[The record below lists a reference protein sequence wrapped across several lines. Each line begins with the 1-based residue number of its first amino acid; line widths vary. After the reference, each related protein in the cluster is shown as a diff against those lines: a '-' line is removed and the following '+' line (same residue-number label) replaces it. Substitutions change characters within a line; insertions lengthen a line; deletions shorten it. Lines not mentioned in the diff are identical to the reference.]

1 MLESDAA
8 ASGSGPRMTQ
18 LSEVKINLVKGLI
31 EQAPDVA
38 IQNLLS
44 ALRADRRHDESLTLV
59 QSMIEREAGDRR
71 ARNLAF
77 SPIAPLCAVAG
88 PFAGLSFPPRALT
101 LIWKALKEECPDD
114 VAAAKAMAAR
124 WGDPACTPDVFDA
137 LCDRAAIGLRAGE
150 GTFGAAA
157 TAADQG
163 GGRSSLAACLD
174 IAPVTRRALD
184 QMPEW
189 LGRMTS
195 EKAAKLR
202 LAYRDA
208 VAIADDAGPRFFEM
222 LAAHLAEPWLILRV
236 ISGVMDRPGEAYVSG
251 SELAS
256 FGERV
261 LADIE
266 RRLGEVTAFKSTA
279 GRRAAHAAAQAVH
292 LATIEI
298 AELEQSFALTPDGSW
313 GRRLARQK
321 KTLAATIEGHLKDT
335 DDAVAH
341 ALPLHTVRIGPRT
354 QRGVPRLSHDPEPAQ
369 VEKAMSLLTFMNE
382 VRSSAAAGG
391 FASARAKALEVLEVR
406 LDKYVEEVLEE
417 IRADDGVDPVRA
429 RAFLEIAAEL
439 CGLARDEKS
448 AQIVRRR
455 AAAA

>member
-1 MLESDAA
+1 MIQ
-8 ASGSGPRMTQ
+8 M
-18 LSEVKINLVKGLI
+18 SEVKLALVRGLI

-38 IQNLLS
+38 IQSLMM
-44 ALRADRRHDESLTLV
+44 ALRADSRHDESLTVV
-59 QSMIEREAGDRR
+59 QQMIELEASDRR
-71 ARNLAF
+71 ARNLVFA
-77 SPIAPLCAVAG
+77 PVAPLCAPAG
-88 PFAGLSFPPRALT
+88 PFTGLSFPPRALT
-101 LIWKALKEECPDD
+101 LIWKALKEESPDD
-114 VAAAKAMAAR
+114 VIAAKAMAAR
-124 WGDPACTPDVFDA
+124 WGGPDCTPELFDM
-137 LCDRAAIGLRAGE
+137 LCAAAAAGLRGAQ

-157 TAADQG
+157 ASADQG
-163 GGRSSLAACLD
+163 GGRGSLAACLD

-195 EKAAKLR
+195 EKAANLR

-279 GRRAAHAAAQAVH
+279 GRQAAHAAAQAVH
-292 LATIEI
+292 VATIEI

-321 KTLAATIEGHLKDT
+321 KTLATTIEGHLKDT
-335 DDAVAH
+335 DDAVAQ
-341 ALPLHTVRIGPRT
+341 ALPLQTVRVGPRT
-354 QRGVPRLSHDPEPAQ
+354 QRGVPRLTHDPDPAQ
-369 VEKAMSLLTFMNE
+369 VEKAASLLTFMSE
-382 VRSSAAAGG
+382 VRVSAATGG
-391 FASARAKALEVLEVR
+391 FASARAKALEVLELR

-417 IRADDGVDPVRA
+417 IRAEDGVDTPRA
-429 RAFLEIAAEL
+429 RAFLEIAAEF

-455 AAAA
+455 AAAAA